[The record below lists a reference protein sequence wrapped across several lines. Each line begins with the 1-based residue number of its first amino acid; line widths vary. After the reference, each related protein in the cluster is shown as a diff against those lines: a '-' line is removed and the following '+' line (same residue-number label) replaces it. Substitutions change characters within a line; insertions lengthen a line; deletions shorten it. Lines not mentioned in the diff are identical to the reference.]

1 MDNKEYKKE
10 MQDIIIN
17 LLKQDNYN
25 EAYDAFVMYGKVY
38 ISDEFIEEY
47 KDILYNYGPKVSVIC
62 MNCEDDVVDNFIKK
76 QNYNN
81 YEIVRTT
88 KEDSYKDIIDYM
100 KNTDSKYITFLENN
114 AICSPSKISKSVWRL
129 ELYKDIQIINASW
142 QYINSDTVIAHPDI
156 VYKNIMNDKFYS
168 GYKIIE
174 QSIICNDNIYGSL
187 SSIMVSTEYKIGRAS
202 CRERV

>member
-17 LLKQDNYN
+17 LLKQDNYT
-25 EAYDAFVMYGKVY
+25 E
-38 ISDEFIEEY
+38 
-47 KDILYNYGPKVSVIC
+47 
-62 MNCEDDVVDNFIKK
+62 
-76 QNYNN
+76 
-81 YEIVRTT
+81 
-88 KEDSYKDIIDYM
+88 DYM

-168 GYKIIE
+168 GYKIIK
-174 QSIICNDNIYGSL
+174 QSIICNDNIYG
-187 SSIMVSTEYKIGRAS
+187 
-202 CRERV
+202 

>member
-17 LLKQDNYN
+17 LLKQDNYT

-62 MNCEDDVVDNFIKK
+62 MNCEDEVVDNFIKK

-81 YEIVRTT
+81 YE
-88 KEDSYKDIIDYM
+88 
-100 KNTDSKYITFLENN
+100 N
-114 AICSPSKISKSVWRL
+114 
-129 ELYKDIQIINASW
+129 
-142 QYINSDTVIAHPDI
+142 
-156 VYKNIMNDKFYS
+156 
-168 GYKIIE
+168 
-174 QSIICNDNIYGSL
+174 
-187 SSIMVSTEYKIGRAS
+187 
-202 CRERV
+202 